1 MSRAKAPKGIPGRRV
16 PGLLALL
23 TMLALAVFFAGCSR
37 SVPQPVNPTVYTQE
51 RVQAADHWRNVAEE
65 TAKYVV
71 HTLEERRDLLTRP
84 IFIQPPNGRPFSVAL
99 HDLLKSEM
107 VSLAMQVSEKQEPGG
122 LRLEYDVQTVVHDSS
137 RSGTWLAGQQEI
149 VVNVRMALNNRY
161 VMHRSYLH
169 YINEADWPLYAGP
182 ESQDPDAARTRT
194 LRVIKR

>member
-1 MSRAKAPKGIPGRRV
+1 
-16 PGLLALL
+16 
-23 TMLALAVFFAGCSR
+23 MLALAVFFAGCSR
-37 SVPQPVNPTVYTQE
+37 HVPQPVSPTVYTQE

-71 HTLEERRDLLTRP
+71 HTLEERPDLLTRP

-107 VSLAMQVSEKQEPGG
+107 VSRAMQVSEKQEPGG
-122 LRLEYDVQTVVHDSS
+122 LRLEYDVQTVVHDAS

-194 LRVIKR
+194 LRGIKR